1 MRLNVA
7 LLSSLSGSR
16 AANVGARYASA
27 CLHLRSKQ
35 VIRIAL
41 LVKAESESP
50 KNPKNPKNPK
60 IDAAP
65 PITSASLRV
74 GHRAADSLSENGGG
88 AEILPL
94 LLFAGFGN
102 AVCSSV
108 GRICT
113 RLSVPD
119 ALGSSRIECPDALG
133 QVEHKPQCQTQDA
146 VD

>member
-16 AANVGARYASA
+16 AANASARYASA

-41 LVKAESESP
+41 LVKAESE
-50 KNPKNPKNPK
+50 NPKNPKNPL
-60 IDAAP
+60 IDTAP

-88 AEILPL
+88 AEVLPL

-102 AVCSSV
+102 AVCGSV
-108 GRICT
+108 GRIRT

-119 ALGSSRIECPDALG
+119 ALGSSRVECPDALG